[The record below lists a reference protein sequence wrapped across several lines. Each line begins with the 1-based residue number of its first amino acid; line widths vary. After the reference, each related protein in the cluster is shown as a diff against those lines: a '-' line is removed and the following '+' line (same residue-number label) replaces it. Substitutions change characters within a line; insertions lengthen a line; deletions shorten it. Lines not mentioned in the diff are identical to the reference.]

1 MKVCEEWTIPQA
13 GQAMRKTQ
21 AQVTRLITL
30 GLLSARK
37 DDRGWWRV
45 NAESARGFAER
56 ENELQPASL

>member
-13 GQAMRKTQ
+13 GQVMRKTQ

-45 NAESARGFAER
+45 SAESARDFTER
-56 ENELQPASL
+56 ENEPQSAA